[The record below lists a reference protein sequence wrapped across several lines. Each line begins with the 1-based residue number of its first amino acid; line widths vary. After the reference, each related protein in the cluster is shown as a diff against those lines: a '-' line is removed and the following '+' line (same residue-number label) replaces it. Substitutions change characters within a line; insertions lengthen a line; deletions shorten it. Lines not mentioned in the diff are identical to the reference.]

1 MRLLIAAIALC
12 IAGFAAS
19 ASPDDNAPDDAALD
33 DMARPVAD
41 AVILADSMPRKLS
54 DFGFFTDA
62 AGWQPNRGV
71 ELYHLNSPLFSDYAE
86 KYRYIYIPEGQ
97 QAVVDDTAN
106 NGAVQFPVGSALIKS
121 FGYKIDGKDRLLE
134 TRVMLHRKDGWI
146 TLPYVW
152 NADQTEATLKVA
164 GTRIPVRFTDPS
176 GNVQSISYSVPNKN
190 QCKECHS
197 LSGAVQPI
205 GPKLRNLSS
214 ETLDMLVS
222 KDMLK
227 APTGDHPAIPD
238 YSDATKPLER
248 RARAYLDINC
258 AHCHNRR
265 GSASNSGLFLTYE
278 EGSPVHLGIGKRPVA
293 AGRGSGGLSFAI
305 VPAHPDQS
313 IMLYRLKSLE
323 AGIAMPEVGR
333 SLVHKEGVGLLSE
346 WIAAMEDD

>member
-12 IAGFAAS
+12 AAGYAVS
-19 ASPDDNAPDDAALD
+19 AAPDHPAG
-33 DMARPVAD
+33 PVD
-41 AVILADSMPRKLS
+41 AVILADAMPRKLA

-97 QAVVDDTAN
+97 QAAADDK
-106 NGAVQFPVGSALIKS
+106 GVVQFPVGSALIKS

-134 TRVMLHRKDGWI
+134 TRVMLHRADGWI
-146 TLPYVW
+146 ALPYVW
-152 NADQTEATLKVA
+152 NADQTEAVLKVA

-176 GNVQSISYSVPNKN
+176 GTVRDISYAVPNKN

-205 GPKLRNLSS
+205 GPKLRNLSPD
-214 ETLDMLVS
+214 TLAMLIS
-222 KDMLK
+222 NDMLK
-227 APTGDHPAIPD
+227 VPTGEHPSIPD
-238 YSDATKPLER
+238 YMDEAMPLES

-278 EGSPVHLGIGKRPVA
+278 EGAPVHLGIGKRPVA

-305 VPAHPDQS
+305 APGQPERS

-323 AGIAMPEVGR
+323 PGIAMPEVGR
-333 SLVHKEGVGLLSE
+333 SLVHEEGVSLLSD
-346 WIAAMEDD
+346 WIAGMGEGN